1 MSDNLI
7 ELIEETKETRAPI
20 AEGTVSNTKKPRKT
34 SFIDT
39 NSEDFVINPLTNRKI
54 KVGSDLYRK
63 LVKAKVLGVHPDEI
77 GRVLYKADSLEDA
90 KQAIPKLP
98 IVSDSLKPMIY
109 KRNNKVVTKARKLKQ
124 TELNKQIQDVT
135 LAVYEANKDKFN
147 NQMSIDEIQV
157 LIKKLVN
164 EKLISEKNEDI
175 PLRRKIEYLVEKQEE
190 EEEDDDSLFED
201 DEDDQDDD
209 ENGSS

>member
-7 ELIEETKETRAPI
+7 EIIEETTDTLEEPACLSTNAGCRL
-20 AEGTVSNTKKPRKT
+20 PRKT
-34 SFIDT
+34 CFTDQ
-39 NSEDFVINPLTNRKI
+39 NSTDFVINPLTNRKI

-147 NQMSIDEIQV
+147 NQMSIDEIQT

-175 PLRRKIEYLVEKQEE
+175 NIRRKIEYLVETQEE
-190 EEEDDDSLFED
+190 AEDDDDSFFED
-201 DEDDQDDD
+201 DEDDD
-209 ENGSS
+209 